1 MEGRG
6 SNKLF
11 ASTKIAESIG
21 YSVGFTPKLFCCSLQ
36 NFSYTSDKTAKDSV

>member
-6 SNKLF
+6 SNRLF